1 MEWLRFVIAA
11 IFLAGGLTVAAISV
25 FGIFKFKFSLN
36 RMHAA
41 AMTDTLAL
49 CLVLLAMVVLC
60 GISFAAWKLFLI
72 IGFPWFASPVSSHL
86 LALLEVTVND
96 RLEDHCDISEVEER

>member
-11 IFLAGGLTVAAISV
+11 VFLICGLTVAAISV
-25 FGIFKFKFSLN
+25 FGIFKFRFSLN

-41 AMTDTLAL
+41 ALMDTMAL

-60 GISFAAWKLFLI
+60 GVSFATLKLFLI
-72 IGFPWFASPVSSHL
+72 IVFLWFASPVSSHL
-86 LALLEVTVND
+86 LALLEVTIND
-96 RLEDHCDISEVEER
+96 HLDEQCDVSEVEE